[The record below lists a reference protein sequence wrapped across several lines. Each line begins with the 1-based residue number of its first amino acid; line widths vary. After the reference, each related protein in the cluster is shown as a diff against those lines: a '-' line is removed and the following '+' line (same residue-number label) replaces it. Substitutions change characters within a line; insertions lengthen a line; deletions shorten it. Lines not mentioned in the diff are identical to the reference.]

1 MKILR
6 GDVRDIAATL
16 DAESFDGCL
25 CDPPYGLSFMGK
37 KWDYD
42 VPSVATWAAVLGALK
57 PGAHLL
63 AFAGTRT
70 QHRMAVRIEDAGF
83 EIRDMI
89 AWVYGSGFPKSLD
102 VSKAIDKTAG
112 ALGVQSRGFNTAG
125 GKEKFDK
132 QNKSFRS
139 DYGYVYKPA
148 TDAARQWSGYG
159 TALKPALEPITVA
172 RKPLRGTVAENV
184 LKFGTG
190 AINIDG
196 CRVGTE
202 GATRRGGQEPYP
214 TNIDGTEDRSKSW
227 ARTGHTIQQIPSG
240 RWPANLIHDG
250 SEEVLAGFPEAK
262 SAYPNKQ
269 ELADA
274 YAGSEV
280 SLAGAVTSFGGSKA
294 GLSRSDSG
302 SAARFFYC
310 AKASRS
316 EREAGL
322 REAGLREAG
331 LTSDGYGSIQRD
343 FEPSKVRNHHPTV
356 KPLALAEYLA
366 RLILPPKR
374 ADGKPRRL
382 LVPFS
387 GSGSEIIGALRAGW
401 DEVVGIELSP
411 EYAEIAE
418 ARIAHW
424 MQSYQSELVEA
435 V

>member
-42 VPSVATWAAVLGALK
+42 VPSVETWAAVLGALK

-89 AWVYGSGFPKSLD
+89 AWVYGSGFPKSHNL
-102 VSKAIDKTAG
+102 KG
-112 ALGVQSRGFNTAG
+112 EFN
-125 GKEKFDK
+125 
-132 QNKSFRS
+132 
-139 DYGYVYKPA
+139 
-148 TDAARQWSGYG
+148 GYG

-184 LKFGTG
+184 LEFGTG
-190 AINIDG
+190 AINVDG
-196 CRVGTE
+196 CRVE
-202 GATRRGGQEPYP
+202 GAPPSVPQPSFNSP
-214 TNIDGTEDRSKSW
+214 TGMLYGMKTGEGRSGEMSS
-227 ARTGHTIQQIPSG
+227 ASG

-322 REAGLREAG
+322 DEFARRATSLKYQGGEGFAGR
-331 LTSDGYGSIQRD
+331 TQVDGEWVNTDKANRRS
-343 FEPSKVRNHHPTV
+343 PRNHHPTV
-356 KPLALAEYLA
+356 KPIALAEYLA

-374 ADGKPRRL
+374 DTPRRL

-387 GSGSEIIGALRAGW
+387 GSGSEVIGALRAGW

>member
-42 VPSVATWAAVLGALK
+42 VPSVETWAAVLGALK

-89 AWVYGSGFPKSLD
+89 AWVYGSGFPKSHNL
-102 VSKAIDKTAG
+102 
-112 ALGVQSRGFNTAG
+112 RG
-125 GKEKFDK
+125 EFD
-132 QNKSFRS
+132 
-139 DYGYVYKPA
+139 
-148 TDAARQWSGYG
+148 GYG

-172 RKPLRGTVAENV
+172 RKPLRGTVAANV
-184 LKFGTG
+184 LEFGTG
-190 AINIDG
+190 AINVDG
-196 CRVGTE
+196 CRI
-202 GATRRGGQEPYP
+202 GGPWENRSSGMGSGYEAHNKPGRKYGNGLGGIIAEPHP
-214 TNIDGTEDRSKSW
+214 F
-227 ARTGHTIQQIPSG
+227 G

>member
-1 MKILR
+1 MNNGVTILR
-6 GDVRDIAATL
+6 GDVREIALGLA
-16 DAESFDGCL
+16 AESFDGCL

-42 VPSVATWAAVLGALK
+42 VPSVETWEAVLGALK

-89 AWVYGSGFPKSLD
+89 AWVYGSGFPKSHNL
-102 VSKAIDKTAG
+102 KG
-112 ALGVQSRGFNTAG
+112 
-125 GKEKFDK
+125 EFD
-132 QNKSFRS
+132 
-139 DYGYVYKPA
+139 
-148 TDAARQWSGYG
+148 GYG

-172 RKPLRGTVAENV
+172 RKPLRGTVAANV
-184 LKFGTG
+184 LAFGTG
-190 AINIDG
+190 ALNVDG

-202 GATRRGGQEPYP
+202 KNVPASPRGGQDRIYGSYGAQ
-214 TNIDGTEDRSKSW
+214 DGTES
-227 ARTGHTIQQIPSG
+227 GHDPNLA

-250 SEEVLAGFPEAK
+250 SDEVLAGFPETATGGGK
-262 SAYPNKQ
+262 RNGPALGGVFSDYNGGDEAR
-269 ELADA
+269 
-274 YAGSEV
+274 
-280 SLAGAVTSFGGSKA
+280 SFEA
-294 GLSRSDSG
+294 NSG

-322 REAGLREAG
+322 
-331 LTSDGYGSIQRD
+331 DGFD
-343 FEPSKVRNHHPTV
+343 FKEKPGAFDDDAYEWKGKGGHVKASPARNHHPTV
-356 KPLALAEYLA
+356 KPIALDEYLA

-374 ADGKPRRL
+374 DTPRRL

-387 GSGSEIIGALRAGW
+387 GSGSEIIGALLAGW

-411 EYAEIAE
+411 EYVEIAE

-424 MQSYQSELVEA
+424 TADQRELA
-435 V
+435 L